1 MTTIALA
8 FSIQLRMLAKT
19 FLFFSVCITYTSQ
32 AAVKT
37 VCDYYPGAMGLW
49 IWFVSL
55 HLGGSCL
62 PAKSITDM
70 FREKMITE
78 NRGIFSGGGKY

>member
-49 IWFVSL
+49 I
-55 HLGGSCL
+55 
-62 PAKSITDM
+62 
-70 FREKMITE
+70 
-78 NRGIFSGGGKY
+78 